1 MFTELLPAEETE
13 QDKEHTCETLLMCI
27 VTVLSH
33 GLRSGGGVGDVLR
46 KPSKE
51 VAASVRSQGRDSR
64 GLGGQRAHSHRASV
78 QIAAWERDTRQ
89 SSHSCG
95 LLPSPSVTPTP

>member
-1 MFTELLPAEETE
+1 
-13 QDKEHTCETLLMCI
+13 MCI

-51 VAASVRSQGRDSR
+51 VAAAPGRARGPLGGGRLGLRQKPLGCPGSSLGSFPPFWPRGHAATPLSSQEAPSLQGRVPQHT
-64 GLGGQRAHSHRASV
+64 G
-78 QIAAWERDTRQ
+78 IQ
-89 SSHSCG
+89 S
-95 LLPSPSVTPTP
+95 